1 MVTVLNVKIEEKLKK
16 EAQETA
22 RALGLPLSTVVAAGL
37 RDFVRTQSITFSAAP
52 KLKPTVEAELIKISA
67 DAKNDKNISPAFNDL
82 DDAFA
87 WLNSDE

>member
-22 RALGLPLSTVVAAGL
+22 KALGLPLSTVVAAGL

-52 KLKPTVEAELIKISA
+52 RLKPKAEAELLKIST
-67 DAKNDKNISPAFNDL
+67 DAKKGKNVSPTFDNL